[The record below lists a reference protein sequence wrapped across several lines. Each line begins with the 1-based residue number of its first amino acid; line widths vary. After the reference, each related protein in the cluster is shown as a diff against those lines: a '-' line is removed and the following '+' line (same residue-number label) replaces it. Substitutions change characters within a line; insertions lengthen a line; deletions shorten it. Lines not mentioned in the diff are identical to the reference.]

1 MASDSDPLARCLELK
16 DSGNA
21 ALKAG
26 DTAEAI
32 RIYEEAAS
40 LAEAHPDKS
49 VLAAVCSNL
58 SAALLRAERAEEAL
72 VAAGRSVG
80 ARVDWSKAHFRRGEA
95 AFALRQYKEAREA
108 YRHAAE
114 LDAKEIKEA
123 HGASA
128 VPQRADKS
136 LSAAVAVC
144 DEAMKGGLWFRQLL
158 PGRDVALVRAG
169 ASQPQKNLFLAA
181 ASMKNFVYL
190 VGDAAT
196 RECYVV
202 DGCWDVEGI
211 VALARRQKMRLVG
224 AVGTHYHF
232 DHVGGKVPP
241 RLVAMVCGPFA
252 QEAQLQGWGSCLATT
267 VGRVAE
273 QCSLEPAEV
282 RPLEHGAVLPLGPSA
297 GEIEV
302 LHTPGHSGG
311 SVCLCVRR
319 PGGAVAS
326 VLVGDTIFPGSC
338 GRLDLPDSD
347 VDAMFD
353 SLQRLRALGDD
364 VVIYPGHGYSG
375 DRTTVGKEKVSGLL
389 RPFSREQWR
398 AMH

>member
-1 MASDSDPLARCLELK
+1 
-16 DSGNA
+16 
-21 ALKAG
+21 
-26 DTAEAI
+26 
-32 RIYEEAAS
+32 
-40 LAEAHPDKS
+40 
-49 VLAAVCSNL
+49 
-58 SAALLRAERAEEAL
+58 
-72 VAAGRSVG
+72 
-80 ARVDWSKAHFRRGEA
+80 
-95 AFALRQYKEAREA
+95 
-108 YRHAAE
+108 
-114 LDAKEIKEA
+114 
-123 HGASA
+123 
-128 VPQRADKS
+128 
-136 LSAAVAVC
+136 
-144 DEAMKGGLWFRQLL
+144 
-158 PGRDVALVRAG
+158 
-169 ASQPQKNLFLAA
+169 
-181 ASMKNFVYL
+181 
-190 VGDAAT
+190 
-196 RECYVV
+196 
-202 DGCWDVEGI
+202 
-211 VALARRQKMRLVG
+211 
-224 AVGTHYHF
+224 
-232 DHVGGKVPP
+232 
-241 RLVAMVCGPFA
+241 
-252 QEAQLQGWGSCLATT
+252 

>member
-1 MASDSDPLARCLELK
+1 MSDSDPLARCLELK

-21 ALKAG
+21 ALKVG

-32 RIYEEAAS
+32 RMYEEAAS

-95 AFALRQYKEAREA
+95 AFALRQYKEARES

-144 DEAMKGGLWFRQLL
+144 DEAMPGGIAMKGGLWFRQLL

-211 VALARRQKMRLVG
+211 VALARRHKMRLVG
-224 AVGTHYHF
+224 A
-232 DHVGGKVPP
+232 VPP

-252 QEAQLQGWGSCLATT
+252 QEAQLPG
-267 VGRVAE
+267 
-273 QCSLEPAEV
+273 
-282 RPLEHGAVLPLGPSA
+282 LGELSRD
-297 GEIEV
+297 
-302 LHTPGHSGG
+302 H
-311 SVCLCVRR
+311 
-319 PGGAVAS
+319 GGAVAS
-326 VLVGDTIFPGSC
+326 VLVGDTIFPGS
-338 GRLDLPDSD
+338 LDLPDSD

-353 SLQRLRALGDD
+353 SLQQLRALGDD

>member
-1 MASDSDPLARCLELK
+1 MSDSDPLARCLELK

-21 ALKAG
+21 ALKVG

-32 RIYEEAAS
+32 RMYEEAAS

-95 AFALRQYKEAREA
+95 AFALRQYKEARES

-211 VALARRQKMRLVG
+211 VALARRHKMRLVG

-232 DHVGGKVPP
+232 DHVGGKDRHGGPAPSPAP
-241 RLVAMVCGPFA
+241 RGVM
-252 QEAQLQGWGSCLATT
+252 
-267 VGRVAE
+267 
-273 QCSLEPAEV
+273 PA
-282 RPLEHGAVLPLGPSA
+282 P
-297 GEIEV
+297 
-302 LHTPGHSGG
+302 
-311 SVCLCVRR
+311 
-319 PGGAVAS
+319 
-326 VLVGDTIFPGSC
+326 
-338 GRLDLPDSD
+338 
-347 VDAMFD
+347 
-353 SLQRLRALGDD
+353 
-364 VVIYPGHGYSG
+364 
-375 DRTTVGKEKVSGLL
+375 
-389 RPFSREQWR
+389 
-398 AMH
+398 